1 VSLPENPRG
10 ETVVDHRHNE
20 AEQEDSANWRRV
32 DHGTR
37 CERVKMQEQKA
48 RSAGAPR
55 TLTAPLPKLSRK
67 QKTVAAFVEHNPQFA
82 AFASAAELAQRVDV
96 HPATVVRLAQV
107 LGYRGYPEFQE
118 AIRHRYLASL
128 DAVSIMR
135 ERSGDRPGSLL
146 LASIDQDNR
155 NVSATRGS
163 LDLTTMRTVAGL
175 VLDARCTL
183 FIGNGSHGG
192 LGLIFAHL
200 CQFMGLPVEAEIR
213 GGISMAP
220 RIARMGAGDVLI
232 GTSAW
237 WVVQEIRDSF
247 EIARGHEVT
256 TVAIV
261 DSQMSPLASV
271 ADHVLVTQTES
282 ASFFQSM
289 AGPLALLN
297 ALVTEIATVGGDRV
311 RDAMNATTNAYA
323 RLDVAW
329 HGIE

>member
-1 VSLPENPRG
+1 MQGRSGLRVVAQTVTTTTLPR
-10 ETVVDHRHNE
+10 
-20 AEQEDSANWRRV
+20 
-32 DHGTR
+32 
-37 CERVKMQEQKA
+37 
-48 RSAGAPR
+48 
-55 TLTAPLPKLSRK
+55 LSRK
-67 QKTVAAFVEHNPQFA
+67 QKAVVAFVEHNPQFA
-82 AFASAAELAQRVDV
+82 AFATAAELAQRIDV

-135 ERSGDRPGSLL
+135 ERSGDHPGSLL
-146 LASIDQDNR
+146 LASMDQDIR
-155 NVSATRGS
+155 NVNATRGLVDPS
-163 LDLTTMRTVAGL
+163 TMRAIAQL
-175 VLDARCTL
+175 ILQASSTL

-192 LGLIFAHL
+192 LGIIFSHL

-220 RIARMGAGDVLI
+220 RIARMAPGDVLI

-237 WVVQEIRDSF
+237 WVVQEIRDAF
-247 EIARGHEVT
+247 AFANERGVT

-297 ALVTEIATVGGDRV
+297 ALVTEIAVIGGDRV
-311 RDAMNATTNAYA
+311 RNAMDATTAAYA

-329 HGIE
+329 HGNE